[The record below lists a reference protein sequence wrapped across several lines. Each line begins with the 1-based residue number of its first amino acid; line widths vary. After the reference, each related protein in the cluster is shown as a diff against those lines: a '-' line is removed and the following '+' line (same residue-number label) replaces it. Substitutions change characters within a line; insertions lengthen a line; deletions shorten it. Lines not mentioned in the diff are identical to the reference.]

1 MMQTD
6 IKSATATADGT
17 MVDQPTRVKGILI
30 TTTSTAGAVVLKDGG
45 SGGTTVWSFTAP
57 SAAGSVHVLL
67 PGEGI
72 LCSTSVYAT
81 LSSAT
86 VSVIYG

>member
-6 IKSATATADGT
+6 VKSVEKATSGDVFAGPA
-17 MVDQPTRVKGILI
+17 RVKGLTISYASGGTVAI
-30 TTTSTAGAVVLKDGG
+30 KDGG

-57 SAAGSVHVLL
+57 AAAGTLNVLM

-72 LCSTSVYAT
+72 RCNTSVYAALT
-81 LSSAT
+81 SAT
-86 VSVIYG
+86 VTVVYG

>member
-6 IKSATATADGT
+6 VQALEKTSSGT
-17 MVDQPTRVKGILI
+17 IFSGRARVKGLTISYASGG
-30 TTTSTAGAVVLKDGG
+30 TVAVKNGG

-57 SAAGSVHVLL
+57 AAAGSINVLL

-72 LCSTSVYAT
+72 LCTTDIYVALT
-81 LSSAT
+81 SAT
-86 VSVIYG
+86 ASVVYG

>member
-1 MMQTD
+1 MGMQTD
-6 IKSATATADGT
+6 VQALEKTSSGT
-17 MVDQPTRVKGILI
+17 IFSGRARVKGLTISYASGGTVI
-30 TTTSTAGAVVLKDGG
+30 IKNGG

-57 SAAGSVHVLL
+57 AAAGSISILM

-72 LCSTSVYAT
+72 LCTTDVYVA

-86 VSVIYG
+86 AVVVYG